1 LITVTASYHIV
12 LEQSLLYT
20 DTSIQVSHGDLRLTI
35 RTEDSLTRYS
45 MMYSRIVLLAVF
57 GVSAS
62 TRRICTTTTAF
73 VPPLVTTTCN
83 NVRRSHAFRQ
93 GATSALCA
101 AASEASSNSDDDQND
116 EEEKTEEWTSDFD
129 DFVGS
134 DSAVFFDPNNI
145 VADKSST
152 SDSNSDNSDKLLR
165 QDSGNSLDRIIMDQ
179 DEVEKDDSLLAASFS
194 KALQKQQ
201 QTVIDKS
208 ACRTRQFSLGADF
221 ILTNYVGSLG
231 FDEVTDW
238 EYYLS
243 TQDEDGNTIQDDRQV
258 VQPNPFD
265 KSQPRRT
272 RSSSGSVVRIF
283 RGEFV
288 GPLGG
293 SLSANGL
300 DRRLLIKEF
309 SGGDLAFA
317 LAQAELETL
326 AKLQSSAE
334 FFPNNNDN
342 IKDDWIGPASA
353 RSVRA
358 RQDNANVLYLVD
370 KLRTAPFTGLLGEVN
385 LAELQDDLDPNDFY
399 RSLGVAPPTLSSSND
414 GKDSSNAIWLVYEYA
429 GLQSL
434 QAYCLQPPSQRRA
447 NLPRQKGFFGNVVEP
462 PPLPSFESRSQY
474 VVRGILKGCIEA
486 LATLHDAGI
495 VHRSIGRSSL
505 ILSNSKTLDKAA
517 ASSPF
522 ATLGNTVG
530 LQVKLTDFGFSGPQQ
545 DSTLNEEFRN
555 RARSYKLYFQKGE
568 NSILTTNFA
577 IAEDMHALGFVFLGL
592 VLTALADVPQS
603 WNPKEQAVLPAT
615 DEDSLQRLLGEIFNK
630 DVKGQ
635 FRDYVEAEECWT
647 NVVALLDD
655 KNGAGWTVLETL
667 ICAREKVAANRDAT
681 QILSIRGLLSNPFF
695 N

>member
-1 LITVTASYHIV
+1 MIYH
-12 LEQSLLYT
+12 
-20 DTSIQVSHGDLRLTI
+20 
-35 RTEDSLTRYS
+35 
-45 MMYSRIVLLAVF
+45 YSREQHHLVVLIVAAV
-57 GVSAS
+57 VVAVATHTSS
-62 TRRICTTTTAF
+62 TCPTTATAF
-73 VPPLVTTTCN
+73 VPPLVVTSSFHSVGTRCHQQRFT
-83 NVRRSHAFRQ
+83 RSTLYTA
-93 GATSALCA
+93 
-101 AASEASSNSDDDQND
+101 NSDDNKND
-116 EEEKTEEWTSDFD
+116 KEWTSDFD
-129 DFVGS
+129 DFVG
-134 DSAVFFDPNNI
+134 DSTIFFDPNSIAAAKNKGSSD
-145 VADKSST
+145 VDK
-152 SDSNSDNSDKLLR
+152 NR
-165 QDSGNSLDRIIMDQ
+165 QDTSIDSRGRNLDKIDVEEE
-179 DEVEKDDSLLAASFS
+179 DEQENEDKEKDSILAASLS
-194 KALQKQQ
+194 KALQQQ
-201 QTVIDKS
+201 QNVVLDKS

-243 TQDEDGNTIQDDRQV
+243 TQDEDGNIMDDDRGKRQV

-265 KSQPRRT
+265 KNQPRRT

-326 AKLQSSAE
+326 AKLQSSFD
-334 FFPNNNDN
+334 FFPAD
-342 IKDDWIGPASA
+342 KVEKDWIGPASG
-353 RSVRA
+353 RSVRS
-358 RQDNANVLYLVD
+358 REDNANLLYLVD
-370 KLRTAPFTGLLGEVN
+370 KLRRSSFTGLLGEVN
-385 LAELQDDLDPNDFY
+385 LAELQDDLDPNEFY
-399 RSLGVAPPTLSSSND
+399 RSLGVAPPTLSE
-414 GKDSSNAIWLVYEYA
+414 GNAIWLVYEYA

-447 NLPRQKGFFGNVVEP
+447 NMPKQKGFFGNLVEP

-474 VVRGILKGCIEA
+474 VVRGILKGCLEA

-517 ASSPF
+517 ASSIF
-522 ATLGNTVG
+522 ATLGNTAG
-530 LQVKLTDFGFSGPQQ
+530 LQVKLSDFGFSGPYQ
-545 DSTLNEEFRN
+545 DSTLDEEFRN
-555 RARSYKLYFQKGE
+555 RARSYKLYFKKGE
-568 NSILTTNFA
+568 SSILSTNFA

-592 VLTALADVPQS
+592 LLTALADVPQS

-635 FRDYVEAEECWT
+635 FRDYVEAEECWA
-647 NVVALLDD
+647 NVVRLLDD
-655 KNGAGWTVLETL
+655 NKGAGWTILETL

-681 QILSIRGLLSNPFF
+681 QILSVRGLLSNPFF